1 MEKNAAI
8 RQSLERAKQSKEVLK
23 ARLKNMVTWGKGVE
37 QQQQQHKRSQPPAS
51 GESWRELQE
60 RIRQREEQ
68 LQLLQVRHV
77 EEIGQLQRR
86 LKQREDT
93 LRRVLAEKAQFRQV

>member
-1 MEKNAAI
+1 MEKNAAL

-37 QQQQQHKRSQPPAS
+37 HKRSQPPAS